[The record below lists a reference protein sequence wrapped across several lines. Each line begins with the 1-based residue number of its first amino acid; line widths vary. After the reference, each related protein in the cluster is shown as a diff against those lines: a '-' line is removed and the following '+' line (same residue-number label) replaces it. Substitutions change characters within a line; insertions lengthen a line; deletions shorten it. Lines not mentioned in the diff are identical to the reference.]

1 MNKVTDSSSTSL
13 VTRTID
19 AVDRAHARTA
29 ARLHEVR
36 NQVLA
41 TLERGIDRAEEVG
54 ASVITRA
61 RTSIKRVDKVSADA
75 VNRAQ
80 GVVGHALEKARH
92 ARATPAN
99 LPS

>member
-1 MNKVTDSSSTSL
+1 MNKLSDTSSSSL
-13 VTRTID
+13 VTRTLD
-19 AVDRAHARTA
+19 VVDRAHARTA

-41 TLERGIDRAEEVG
+41 SLERGLDRAEQIGSSAV
-54 ASVITRA
+54 TRA
-61 RTSIKRVDKVSADA
+61 RKSIKRVDKVSADA

-80 GVVGHALEKARH
+80 GAVGHAIERARLG
-92 ARATPAN
+92 RATPAH